1 MTFDDRIEQ
10 LALLLSGLNK
20 RVAVLEL
27 RVSPQVNAPSPTPE
41 APAPPV
47 ATPTV
52 LAGPSSTP
60 DTKLLE
66 MGLKAPPDA
75 LAAYQRRCKARLVA
89 KAQENLDLLPYWIQ
103 HALQCGWIKAGEG
116 IEALLTNDAEVFW
129 LEPNADPADPNNNVK
144 LQFENMAGAVAK
156 LAESNCPF

>member
-1 MTFDDRIEQ
+1 MPVTFDDRIEQ

-27 RVSPQVNAPSPTPE
+27 RLSPQVNAPSPPE
-41 APAPPV
+41 APAPPA
-47 ATPTV
+47 ATPTAP
-52 LAGPSSTP
+52 AGPPIKITTDAVQP
-60 DTKLLE
+60 
-66 MGLKAPPDA
+66 PPDA
-75 LAAYQRRCKARLVA
+75 LAAYQQRCKARLVA

-103 HALQCGWIKAGEG
+103 HALQCGWIKPGEG

-129 LEPNADPADPNNNVK
+129 LEAEDPGSPNNNVR
-144 LQFENMAGAVAK
+144 LQFENMAAAVAK